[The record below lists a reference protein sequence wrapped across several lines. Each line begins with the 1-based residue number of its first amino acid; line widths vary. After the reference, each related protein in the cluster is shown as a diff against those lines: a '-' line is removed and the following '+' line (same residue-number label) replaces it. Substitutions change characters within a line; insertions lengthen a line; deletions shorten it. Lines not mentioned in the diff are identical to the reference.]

1 MKIVPQELKNEV
13 GPELLSM
20 ADFMAG
26 GSLVI
31 GSREAVE
38 LLTSIHYGVPIEKV
52 RTLTGWMI
60 ERSLL
65 RSS

>member
-20 ADFMAG
+20 ADFMVG

-38 LLTSIHYGVPIEKV
+38 LLTGIHYGVPIEKV